1 MGDDCPKLFNKWQPT
16 EFNDFT
22 LDDNGKKYDSV
33 NPNIINQSCQFPF
46 AYFNINFDYI
56 YYTRQDISAT
66 QIVPSEHHTNVPFIF
81 NKEILELFI
90 DAKDFVQKRVNIA
103 SKTIP
108 ELSDLVVN
116 KYSQFQR
123 VINFEYTV
131 NTPFKKVDL
140 RNQIAM
146 EVYLSLKEDLI
157 NKFYINKELL
167 HPGNIMGFPIGTDE
181 AIILE
186 NGINLNASGLP
197 DAINAGTVYLSI
209 YCSEDGSQE
218 EFQKVFD
225 SATNFIDANY
235 KNKLRTLPSGSGL
248 NFGLNGTGSYWNISL
263 PKIKNRKMLPN
274 DKSGII
280 QLPFKF

>member
-1 MGDDCPKLFNKWQPT
+1 
-16 EFNDFT
+16 
-22 LDDNGKKYDSV
+22 
-33 NPNIINQSCQFPF
+33 
-46 AYFNINFDYI
+46 
-56 YYTRQDISAT
+56 
-66 QIVPSEHHTNVPFIF
+66 
-81 NKEILELFI
+81 
-90 DAKDFVQKRVNIA
+90 
-103 SKTIP
+103 
-108 ELSDLVVN
+108 
-116 KYSQFQR
+116 
-123 VINFEYTV
+123 
-131 NTPFKKVDL
+131 
-140 RNQIAM
+140 M